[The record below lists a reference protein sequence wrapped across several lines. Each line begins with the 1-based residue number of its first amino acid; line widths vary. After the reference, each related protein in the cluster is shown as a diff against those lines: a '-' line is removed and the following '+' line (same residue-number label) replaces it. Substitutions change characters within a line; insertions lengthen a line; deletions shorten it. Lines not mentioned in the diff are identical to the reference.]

1 MSDQMVRVFVA
12 GDICPVGPVM
22 GAFSAGESE
31 RVFGDVIPL
40 IQGCDYAV
48 GNLECPLGEGHK
60 PILKSGPNLSAPVSS
75 ASTLRKAGFKAM
87 GLANNHILDFGP
99 PGLKSTIEACMASGL
114 GTFGAGKDLDDA
126 QSPHIVEIQGRR
138 IAFIAIA
145 EDERCLAGPASAG
158 ANPLDPIP
166 VVRMIAKYKKNFDQL
181 VILLHGGN
189 EGFQFPSPW
198 LRDQCHFL
206 VEQGA
211 DVVLCQHSHCIGAME
226 TYREG
231 TILYGQGNFLFNYDS
246 HGSLGG
252 QGLGV
257 VVAFPVSGPALL
269 ELHPIEQA
277 SDAIGI
283 RLCSLEG
290 ARKILEGLQ
299 ERSAILADPLRY
311 TQVWEVW
318 CERQRDAYLTK
329 VFGMGKWFGQLNR
342 GNWMFKLLSSR
353 TLLGIYNIV
362 SCESHR
368 ATFRGGVDL
377 SLNRLARR
385 RESRP

>member
-1 MSDQMVRVFVA
+1 MEPFST
-12 GDICPVGPVM
+12 GD
-22 GAFSAGESE
+22 AE
-31 RVFGDVIPL
+31 RVFKDVIPL

-48 GNLECPLGEGHK
+48 GNLECPLCEPDQ

-75 ASTLRKAGFKAM
+75 AATLHKAGFRAM

-99 PGLKSTIEACMASGL
+99 TGLQSSLEACQASGL
-114 GTFGAGKDLDDA
+114 ATFGAGKDLASA
-126 QSPHIVEIQGRR
+126 QPPHIVEIRGQR
-138 IAFIAIA
+138 IAFLAIA
-145 EDERCLAGPASAG
+145 EDERCLAGPTSAG

-166 VVRMIAKYKKNFDQL
+166 VVRTIATFKDSFDRL
-181 VILLHGGN
+181 VIILHGGN

-206 VEQGA
+206 IEQGA
-211 DVVLCQHSHCIGAME
+211 DAVLCQHSHCIGAME
-226 TYREG
+226 TYQMG

-257 VVAFPVSGPALL
+257 VIAFPAAGPALL

-277 SDAIGI
+277 PDAIGI
-283 RLCSLEG
+283 RLCAPES
-290 ARKILEGLQ
+290 ARKILDGLQ
-299 ERSAILADPLRY
+299 GRSAVLKDALQY
-311 TQVWEVW
+311 GQVWKDW

-329 VFGMGKWFGQLNR
+329 VFGLGKWLGRLNR
-342 GNWMFKLLSSR
+342 GCWMFRFLSSR

-377 SLNRLARR
+377 VLDRMARR
-385 RESRP
+385 DNRRS

>member
-22 GAFSAGESE
+22 EAFSTGDAE

-40 IQGCDYAV
+40 IQECDYAI
-48 GNLECPLGEGHK
+48 GNLECPLCEPHN

-75 ASTLRKAGFKAM
+75 AATLRNAGFKAM
-87 GLANNHILDFGP
+87 GVANNHILDFGP
-99 PGLKSTIEACMASGL
+99 AGLQSTIDACAASGL
-114 GTFGAGKDLDDA
+114 STFGAGMGLESA
-126 QSPHIVEIQGRR
+126 QRPHIVEIRGQR
-138 IAFIAIA
+138 IAFLAIA

-158 ANPLDPIP
+158 SNPVDPIS
-166 VVRMIAKYKKNFDQL
+166 VVRTLARFRGAFDRL

-198 LRDQCHFL
+198 LRDQSRFL

-211 DVVLCQHSHCIGAME
+211 DVVICQHSHCIGAME
-226 TYREG
+226 TYQRG
-231 TILYGQGNFLFNYDS
+231 SILYGQGNFLFNYDS

-257 VVAFPVSGPALL
+257 VVSFPGDGPALL
-269 ELHPIEQA
+269 EFHPLEKTSSA
-277 SDAIGI
+277 LGI
-283 RLCSLEG
+283 QRCSPEG
-290 ARKILEGLQ
+290 AQRVLEGLR
-299 ERSAILADPLRY
+299 ERSTILLDPLQY
-311 TQVWEVW
+311 AHAWEAW
-318 CERQRDAYLTK
+318 CEQRRDAYLTK
-329 VFGMGKWFGQLNR
+329 VFGMGKWTGRLNR
-342 GNWMFKLLSSR
+342 GSWMFRFLSAR
-353 TLLGIYNIV
+353 TFLGIYNIV

-377 SLNRLARR
+377 ALSR
-385 RESRP
+385 REKGKQA